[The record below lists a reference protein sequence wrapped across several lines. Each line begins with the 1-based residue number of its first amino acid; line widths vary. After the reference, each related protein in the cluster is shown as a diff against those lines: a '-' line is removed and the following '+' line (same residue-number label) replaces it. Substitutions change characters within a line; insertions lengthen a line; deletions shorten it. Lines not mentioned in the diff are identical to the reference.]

1 MPIDASRDH
10 LVVPAEVRVGPSPAA
25 FMILAF
31 WQKSLA
37 VRLDPGYKQDW
48 RVAVPGCGL
57 VIGRVDVVSP
67 SLVPSFL
74 NGSDLAGDS
83 P

>member
-31 WQKSLA
+31 WQKVLQC
-37 VRLDPGYKQDW
+37 DWIQDTN
-48 RVAVPGCGL
+48 R
-57 VIGRVDVVSP
+57 IGESRFQD
-67 SLVPSFL
+67 
-74 NGSDLAGDS
+74 AG
-83 P
+83 